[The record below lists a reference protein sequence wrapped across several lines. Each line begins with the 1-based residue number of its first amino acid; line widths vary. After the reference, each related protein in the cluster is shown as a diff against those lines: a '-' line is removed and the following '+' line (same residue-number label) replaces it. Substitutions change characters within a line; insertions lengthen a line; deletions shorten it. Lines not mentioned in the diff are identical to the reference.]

1 MYYLCSKF
9 GSQESHRQVC
19 LTRSTY
25 EDTSL
30 HISCWRHDCH
40 FYVVIRAT
48 LWSSRW
54 QGNRITFF
62 LSIFKNLKICPATT
76 IVPAT
81 SHSATHPSTDWANP
95 PNSIT
100 IGLYPSK
107 SWWKTTER
115 FQMPPISWSNLSQS
129 EAREGRFQKTQNCTW
144 SLGVWASCC
153 LICMNTMSKANVWT
167 RSFKAWSCSNTLVK
181 TTADSPAKKKKT
193 RVS

>member
-1 MYYLCSKF
+1 MYYLYSKF

-19 LTRSTY
+19 LARSTH
-25 EDTSL
+25 EETSF
-30 HISCWRHDCH
+30 HISCWRHDRH

-54 QGNRITFF
+54 QGNGITFF
-62 LSIFKNLKICPATT
+62 LSIFKKLSIGPATT

-81 SHSATHPSTDWANP
+81 FHSATQPSTDLTNP

-107 SWWKTTER
+107 SWWETTER
-115 FQMPPISWSNLSQS
+115 FQMLPIHLSNLSQS
-129 EAREGRFQKTQNCTW
+129 EVLEGRFQKKQNCTW

-181 TTADSPAKKKKT
+181 TTADSPARKEKLM
-193 RVS
+193 